1 MYCDDAAAQGNHP
14 GKAQPNRVYRV
25 ALLAFSAV
33 LTYSVLVG
41 VWSNDGG
48 ARFRAGG
55 QITGQFAFYGR
66 IGTSLD
72 EIASTGHAKASTLAS
87 VHSKRQGSSRGDT
100 HLGLLLAVLVGL
112 S

>member
-1 MYCDDAAAQGNHP
+1 MYCDDAAAHGHHP
-14 GKAQPNRVYRV
+14 REAQLFRVIRA
-25 ALLAFSAV
+25 ALLAFLAV

-41 VWSNDGG
+41 VWSDDGFI
-48 ARFRAGG
+48 RFRAGG
-55 QITGQFAFYGR
+55 QITGRFVFSGQ

-87 VHSKRQGSSRGDT
+87 VHSKRQGRSRGDT